1 METPPG
7 HMYGVI
13 SWQSNANFMCIAHF
27 PHISRKLVYIW
38 KKEPN
43 QKLCKPISD
52 GWNFLDQG
60 RNQTSRDARASQKGK
75 ILSWETRVRQTLVPS
90 WAQVFAPKSREH
102 DLEDNARL
110 LSIVLQ
116 TYLNTTPTLTATGL
130 LHSNPH
136 SSRCPDSSH
145 TQLTNCSYCLK
156 LLFCKQ
162 DSAAWRREFQIFF
175 MNILFFTVKMYSQ
188 MPHTYNARMDLN
200 LPYAD
205 NELEHWAGQ
214 N

>member
-1 METPPG
+1 MGEIFWIKEGTKRQETPG
-7 HMYGVI
+7 LH
-13 SWQSNANFMCIAHF
+13 
-27 PHISRKLVYIW
+27 
-38 KKEPN
+38 KKE
-43 QKLCKPISD
+43 KSCHEKPESD
-52 GWNFLDQG
+52 KPWFPPEHKSL
-60 RNQTSRDARASQKGK
+60 
-75 ILSWETRVRQTLVPS
+75 P
-90 WAQVFAPKSREH
+90 PKSREH

-214 N
+214 NKIVTKE

>member
-1 METPPG
+1 MQT
-7 HMYGVI
+7 
-13 SWQSNANFMCIAHF
+13 HF
-27 PHISRKLVYIW
+27 WWVKFFGSR
-38 KKEPN
+38 KEPN
-43 QKLCKPISD
+43 VKRRPGFTKMRNLVM
-52 GWNFLDQG
+52 
-60 RNQTSRDARASQKGK
+60 RNQSQTNLAS
-75 ILSWETRVRQTLVPS
+75 
-90 WAQVFAPKSREH
+90 
-102 DLEDNARL
+102 L
-110 LSIVLQ
+110 LSTSLCPQKAESMTWRTMQGFCPLSCRRTSTPPQHWLQ
-116 TYLNTTPTLTATGL
+116 PATGL

-214 N
+214 NKIVTKE

>member
-1 METPPG
+1 MGEIFWIKEGTKRQETPGLHKNEKSCHEKPE
-7 HMYGVI
+7 
-13 SWQSNANFMCIAHF
+13 SDKPWF
-27 PHISRKLVYIW
+27 PPEHKSL
-38 KKEPN
+38 P
-43 QKLCKPISD
+43 QKAESMT
-52 GWNFLDQG
+52 WRTMQG
-60 RNQTSRDARASQKGK
+60 FCPLSCRRTSTPPQH
-75 ILSWETRVRQTLVPS
+75 W
-90 WAQVFAPKSREH
+90 
-102 DLEDNARL
+102 
-110 LSIVLQ
+110 LQ
-116 TYLNTTPTLTATGL
+116 PATGL

>member
-60 RNQTSRDARASQKGK
+60 RNQTSRDARASQKWE

-90 WAQVFAPKSREH
+90 WAQVFAPKKQRAWPGGQCKASVH
-102 DLEDNARL
+102 CPADVPQHHPNTDCNLQPAC
-110 LSIVLQ
+110 SIA
-116 TYLNTTPTLTATGL
+116 TPTAAGARTAHTPSSLTAHTA
-130 LHSNPH
+130 SN
-136 SSRCPDSSH
+136 SSFANRIP
-145 TQLTNCSYCLK
+145 QLGGENSR
-156 LLFCKQ
+156 F
-162 DSAAWRREFQIFF
+162 FF
-175 MNILFFTVKMYSQ
+175 MNILFL
-188 MPHTYNARMDLN
+188 R
-200 LPYAD
+200 
-205 NELEHWAGQ
+205 
-214 N
+214 